1 VIVKQSLIEEQITFK
16 PLTLTYKAVHSGCSM
31 SHFFQRHTPICLF
44 FQLLSTCLLLSTR
57 TYYQVQHMSV
67 LTTDDLQ
74 KLDDTSTY
82 ISRDL
87 FSKKPNSYLTL
98 ALYEWLPATH
108 LEMSSV
114 WHCTYTCTFKKLL
127 WSTPAELTSKQ
138 VCWICYLDI
147 RYDPA
152 RHMVMCWTVKFQHT
166 ISKRSLLRTQMTPVI
181 WVFLVPKHTLPKI
194 SWTFTHNCE
203 NAASCKT
210 YATNS

>member
-1 VIVKQSLIEEQITFK
+1 MIVKQSLIEEQITFK

-114 WHCTYTCTFKKLL
+114 WHCTYTMYVQKVTLIN
-127 WSTPAELTSKQ
+127 SS
-138 VCWICYLDI
+138 
-147 RYDPA
+147 
-152 RHMVMCWTVKFQHT
+152 WTYVQT
-166 ISKRSLLRTQMTPVI
+166 SLLNLLFRYKVWSSEAHGHVLDSEIPAYNFKT
-181 WVFLVPKHTLPKI
+181 FLAPDTDDPRNLSLPCPKAYPSQNFMNIHP
-194 SWTFTHNCE
+194 
-203 NAASCKT
+203 
-210 YATNS
+210 